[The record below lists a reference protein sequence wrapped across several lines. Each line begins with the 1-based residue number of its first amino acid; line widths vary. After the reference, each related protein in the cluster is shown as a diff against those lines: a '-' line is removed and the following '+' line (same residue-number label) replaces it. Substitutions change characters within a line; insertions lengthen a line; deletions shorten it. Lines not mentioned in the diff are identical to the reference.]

1 MHDNVLETYPAH
13 NKGVATDR
21 FIKTHSEWKSVIAD
35 RFIRNLKKIS
45 DHITI
50 KLKSSN
56 VTSGKFFDY
65 GVEEDFVVK
74 KVKPTVMWTYS
85 ITDAND

>member
-1 MHDNVLETYPAH
+1 MSLKRIQHTIKESLL
-13 NKGVATDR
+13 TDLS
-21 FIKTHSEWKSVIAD
+21 KTHGEWKSVIAD

-56 VTSGKFFDY
+56 VTSGTFFDY